1 MHPHAS
7 KRARTHRQT
16 YTVFAF
22 LNQSFVLL
30 IKNKKNQSFVWTVNI
45 SFPQNMKVDIL
56 KRTNKM
62 KHALC

>member
-7 KRARTHRQT
+7 KRAHTHRQT

-30 IKNKKNQSFVWTVNI
+30 IKNKKKSVIRVDSEHI
-45 SFPQNMKVDIL
+45 FPSEYES
-56 KRTNKM
+56 
-62 KHALC
+62 